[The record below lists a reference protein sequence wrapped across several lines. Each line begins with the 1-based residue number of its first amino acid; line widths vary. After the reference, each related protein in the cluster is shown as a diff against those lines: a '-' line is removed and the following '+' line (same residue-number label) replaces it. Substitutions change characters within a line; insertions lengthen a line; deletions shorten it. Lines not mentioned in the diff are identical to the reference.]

1 MGCVAIG
8 QLQSYADL
16 SSVPAHRQLR
26 DNELVAQMR
35 KSIGF
40 RHLIVGGLDIEGY
53 HYGTGRSVDTDMP
66 PAYIDAY
73 FGERLGF
80 ADPVVTLS
88 KTRGVAVSQE
98 DAFDDIT
105 PPPRLQSLLRA
116 YEVRHRFLI
125 PIVRDGIV
133 YGGVCFT
140 NDRCFTEGE
149 RQLLAFLAPPLHKA
163 VTKPLMERF
172 AAAALRLSEGEVRCL
187 ELAGR
192 GRTSEEIAALTE
204 YQKETV
210 DTYLKRATR
219 KLGAENRAHAIAE
232 AIRRDIIT

>member
-8 QLQSYADL
+8 PLRSYADL

-35 KSIGF
+35 RSIGF

-53 HYGTGRSVDTDMP
+53 HFGTGRSIDTDMP

-88 KTRGVAVSQE
+88 KARGVAVSQE
-98 DAFDDIT
+98 DAFDDIA
-105 PPPRLQSLLRA
+105 PPPRLQNLLRA
-116 YEVRHRFLI
+116 YEVRHRFMI
-125 PIVRDGIV
+125 PVARDGIV
-133 YGGVCFT
+133 YGSVCFT
-140 NDRCFTEGE
+140 NDRGFTEGE
-149 RQLLAFLAPPLHKA
+149 RQFLAFLAASLHKA
-163 VTKPLMERF
+163 VTKPLMDRF
-172 AAAALRLSEGEVRCL
+172 ATVSLSLSEGEVRCL

-192 GRTSEEIAALTE
+192 GRTSEEIAMLTE
-204 YQKETV
+204 YRKETV

-219 KLGAENRAHAIAE
+219 KLGAENRTHAIAE
-232 AIRRDIIT
+232 AIRRGIIN